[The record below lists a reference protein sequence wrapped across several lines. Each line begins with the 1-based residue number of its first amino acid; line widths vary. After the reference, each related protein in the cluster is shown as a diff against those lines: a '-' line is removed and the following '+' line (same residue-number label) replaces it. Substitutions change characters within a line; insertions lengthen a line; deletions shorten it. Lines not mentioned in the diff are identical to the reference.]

1 MNAKNFS
8 KKSVL
13 LNDVSPFVYGT
24 TRLGHDS
31 IPFNERVDIAKAAMD
46 TRIWFHASRQYGEG
60 ENGAMDALKKAFDS
74 DRKKVPNMIVKLEGS
89 SINEIKEDFKKNT
102 QLLDIDSIQIGQLC
116 LRGELAEDFAN
127 GGDSIK
133 DLEKFRTKGWIKR
146 YVLEVFPWTSDIAL
160 KALKNGAT
168 EGFIDGFI
176 FYFNPLQRFV
186 SNELWDLLIENA
198 EPIIAMRTVA
208 GGPVHKL
215 RDEPGFA
222 WKEYLHERATQ
233 IAPIFEK
240 SGVDNWT
247 EFCVR
252 FAHSFAQVRATVG
265 STANAFNFN
274 EYLIAS
280 EQIDPLPQK
289 IIDDISKLQYRWS
302 EETDM
307 NAEPWSM

>member
-8 KKSVL
+8 EKSVL
-13 LNDVSPFVYGT
+13 LNDISPFVYGT

-31 IPFNERVDIAKAAMD
+31 IPFDERVDITKAAMD
-46 TRIWFHASRQYGEG
+46 TRIWFHVSRQYGEG
-60 ENGAMDALKKAFDS
+60 KNGAMDVLKKAFDS
-74 DRKKVPNMIVKLEGS
+74 DRKKVPNLIVKLEGS

-102 QLLDIDSIQIGQLC
+102 QLLDINTFQIGQLC
-116 LRGELAEDFAN
+116 LRGELAEDFAS
-127 GGDSIK
+127 GGNSIHE
-133 DLEKFRTKGWIKR
+133 LEKFKTKGWIKR

-160 KALKNGAT
+160 KALKNGTT
-168 EGFIDGFI
+168 EGIIDGFI

-186 SNELWDLLIENA
+186 SNELWDLLIENS

-222 WKEYLHERATQ
+222 WKEYLQKRATEV
-233 IAPIFEK
+233 APIFEK
-240 SGVDNWT
+240 SGIANWT

-252 FAHSFAQVRATVG
+252 FAHSLPQVRATVG

-274 EYLIAS
+274 EFLMAS
-280 EQIDPLPQK
+280 EQIDSLPQN
-289 IIDDISKLQYRWS
+289 IVDDILNLQYKWS
-302 EETDM
+302 KETDM
-307 NAEPWSM
+307 NSEPWSM